1 MDNLL
6 FIIIII
12 YWSVLSHAS
21 LLEKEIWLYYNE
33 R

>member
-6 FIIIII
+6 FIIII